1 MTVAQ
6 AERPV
11 VLAQYDGRTYANDG
25 NAALLALVRAE
36 DRLILDVGCGAGDNA
51 RALIA
56 RGATVHGVTAS
67 ADELAIA
74 ADVMARVT
82 LADVESWNADYT
94 PASFDAILLSHV
106 LEHLVDPRRVIARL
120 LPLLRDGGRMY
131 VAVPNIAFW
140 QQRLRVLRGI
150 FRYEDGGI
158 MDRTHLRFFT
168 YNTAQELL
176 AVPGLRVVDASVT
189 GSAPLKPLRGIFP
202 SLASRIDRF
211 CCRHAPNCFGYQVL
225 LVAEKSRPA

>member
-1 MTVAQ
+1 VTIAH
-6 AERPV
+6 AERPAA
-11 VLAQYDGRTYANDG
+11 LAQYDGRTYANDG
-25 NAALLALVRAE
+25 NAPLLALVRTE

-82 LADVESWNADYT
+82 LADVESWDTDYP

-106 LEHLVDPRRVIARL
+106 LEHLVDPQRVIARL
-120 LPLLRDGGRMY
+120 LPLLRDGGRFY
-131 VAVPNIAFW
+131 VALPNIAFW
-140 QQRLRVLRGI
+140 QQRLRLLRGI

-168 YNTAQELL
+168 YGSAQELL
-176 AVPGLRVVDASVT
+176 AVPGLRVVEVHVT
-189 GSAPLKPLRGIFP
+189 GSAPLRPLRRIFP
-202 SLASRIDRF
+202 SLATRIDRF

-225 LVAEKSRPA
+225 LAAEKRRLA